1 MLLLLSDPTMKESET
16 EMGQIHKFT
25 SLRHDFP
32 EFTYDSFS
40 TFVKDSD
47 LVVTYKFIQSDD
59 IIFEPSVIFRNCPAE
74 SLYTS
79 NIKAALFN
87 LGMIEIASYYKA
99 CCSPRII
106 VRAGALNE
114 EQLSFW
120 KKLIYRGLG
129 EFLYR
134 NGIETTEETMF
145 DIIPESQTH
154 FEPALSDPEPGV
166 IIPVGG
172 GKDSVVTLELLKG
185 TDCRP
190 LILNPREASVQSAR
204 ISGYDDYIRIE
215 RSIDPL
221 LLKLNEKGFLN
232 GHTPFSA
239 LLGFVSAAA
248 SLIYSRRYIALSNEN
263 SANEGNTFFSGID
276 INHQYSKSYEAEE
289 ALHGY
294 IRKYI
299 SRSVY
304 YFSFLRPLNELAIA
318 RLFSRFGDH
327 FSTFRSCNVG
337 SKENKWCLKCPKCLF
352 TYIMLSPFNSDE
364 DLMNIFGKNLLDDT
378 ELEPVFLELCGFSG
392 IKPFECVGTVREVRA
407 ALAKKT
413 DISEKGDLPVLLKI
427 FSERE
432 KDRLPVYRSDFVKLI
447 EEFSEENLLPN
458 DLKMIL
464 EKNL

>member
-1 MLLLLSDPTMKESET
+1 MLRLLSDPITKGSVT
-16 EMGQIHKFT
+16 EMRQPHKFT

-32 EFTYDSFS
+32 EFIYDSFS
-40 TFVKDSD
+40 SFIKDGD

-59 IIFEPSVIFRNCPAE
+59 IVFEPTVIFRNCVADAFDT
-74 SLYTS
+74 SLV
-79 NIKAALFN
+79 NAALFN
-87 LGMIEIASYYKA
+87 LGMIELASYYKA

-106 VRAGALNE
+106 VRAGALDTD
-114 EQLSFW
+114 QISFW

-134 NGIETTEETMF
+134 NGIETTEETLF
-145 DIIPESQTH
+145 EIIPECHTH
-154 FEPALSDPEPGV
+154 FKPVISDIEPGV

-172 GKDSVVTLELLKG
+172 GKDSVVTLELLKEM
-185 TDCRP
+185 DCRP
-190 LILNPREASVQSAR
+190 LILNPREASVHSAR

-248 SLIYSRRYIALSNEN
+248 SIIYNRSYIALSNEN

-276 INHQYSKSYEAEE
+276 INHQYSKSFEAED

-294 IRKYI
+294 IKKYI
-299 SRSVY
+299 SRSTY
-304 YFSFLRPLNELAIA
+304 YFSFLRPLNELTIA
-318 RLFSRFGDH
+318 RLFSRFRDH
-327 FSTFRSCNVG
+327 FSSFKSCNTG

-352 TYIMLSPFNSDE
+352 TYIILSPFNSDE
-364 DLMNIFGKNLLDDT
+364 DLMNIFGKNLLDDQ
-378 ELEPVFLELCGFSG
+378 ELEPVFLELCGLSG

-413 DISEKGDLPVLLKI
+413 EFSEKGDLPVLLKI
-427 FSERE
+427 FSEKE
-432 KDRLPVYRSDFVKLI
+432 KDRASEYRSDFAKLLN
-447 EEFSEENLLPN
+447 EFYEENLLPEKF
-458 DLKMIL
+458 KMIL
-464 EKNL
+464 ENNL